1 MKRKAVKLIAIFI
14 LTFFNLPFY
23 AQAVTSVKITYNG
36 QVVDSLWGV
45 DAIYSTASKG
55 NVDRDT
61 TYSCAAFLKKFCS
74 KIWGVT
80 IYNINVVNSKPTVTI
95 TGNHTVSL
103 KTVST
108 PRPGD
113 IMQTKNY
120 SHVAVVKAVNGSNA
134 VLIEQN
140 YSTIEKESEM
150 NTSIDEMKYKLDE
163 MMNEI
168 KVIRMYHILDTLK
181 RSDYSNIKDVPS
193 LTLKFDEDGRY
204 GNKGDYVVKIEDVDK
219 LTDYL
224 SKTTNYYDKALN
236 EVAKKTTQA
245 DKK

>member
-1 MKRKAVKLIAIFI
+1 M
-14 LTFFNLPFY
+14 
-23 AQAVTSVKITYNG
+23 SVKK
-36 QVVDSLWGV
+36 
-45 DAIYSTASKG
+45 STCYRVTDKT
-55 NVDRDT
+55 NERIVE
-61 TYSCAAFLKKFCS
+61 LS
-74 KIWGVT
+74 KILGV
-80 IYNINVVNSKPTVTI
+80 NK
-95 TGNHTVSL
+95 
-103 KTVST
+103 
-108 PRPGD
+108 GD
-113 IMQTKNY
+113 I
-120 SHVAVVKAVNGSNA
+120 VDNA
-134 VLIEQN
+134 VSSY
-140 YSTIEKESEM
+140 YSTIENESEM

-168 KVIRMYHILDTLK
+168 KIIRMYHILDTLK

-224 SKTTNYYDKALN
+224 SKTTNYYDKALS

>member
-1 MKRKAVKLIAIFI
+1 MSVKKSTCYRVTDKTNERIVKL
-14 LTFFNLPFY
+14 
-23 AQAVTSVKITYNG
+23 
-36 QVVDSLWGV
+36 
-45 DAIYSTASKG
+45 
-55 NVDRDT
+55 
-61 TYSCAAFLKKFCS
+61 S
-74 KIWGVT
+74 KILGV
-80 IYNINVVNSKPTVTI
+80 NK
-95 TGNHTVSL
+95 
-103 KTVST
+103 
-108 PRPGD
+108 GD
-113 IMQTKNY
+113 I
-120 SHVAVVKAVNGSNA
+120 VDNA
-134 VLIEQN
+134 VSSY

-224 SKTTNYYDKALN
+224 SKTTNYYDKALS

-245 DKK
+245 HKVVK

>member
-1 MKRKAVKLIAIFI
+1 MSVKKSTCYRVTDKTNERIVKL
-14 LTFFNLPFY
+14 
-23 AQAVTSVKITYNG
+23 
-36 QVVDSLWGV
+36 
-45 DAIYSTASKG
+45 
-55 NVDRDT
+55 
-61 TYSCAAFLKKFCS
+61 S
-74 KIWGVT
+74 KILGV
-80 IYNINVVNSKPTVTI
+80 NK
-95 TGNHTVSL
+95 
-103 KTVST
+103 
-108 PRPGD
+108 GD
-113 IMQTKNY
+113 I
-120 SHVAVVKAVNGSNA
+120 VDNA
-134 VLIEQN
+134 VSSY

-150 NTSIDEMKYKLDE
+150 NTNIDEMKYKLDE

-224 SKTTNYYDKALN
+224 SKTTNYYDKALS

>member
-1 MKRKAVKLIAIFI
+1 MSVKKSTCYRVTDKTNERIVKL
-14 LTFFNLPFY
+14 
-23 AQAVTSVKITYNG
+23 
-36 QVVDSLWGV
+36 
-45 DAIYSTASKG
+45 
-55 NVDRDT
+55 
-61 TYSCAAFLKKFCS
+61 S
-74 KIWGVT
+74 KILGV
-80 IYNINVVNSKPTVTI
+80 NK
-95 TGNHTVSL
+95 
-103 KTVST
+103 
-108 PRPGD
+108 GD
-113 IMQTKNY
+113 I
-120 SHVAVVKAVNGSNA
+120 VDNA
-134 VLIEQN
+134 VSSY

-150 NTSIDEMKYKLDE
+150 NTNIDEMKYKLDE

-224 SKTTNYYDKALN
+224 SKTTNYYDKALS

-245 DKK
+245 YKK